1 MGFVEEGDET
11 REAGPNF
18 WMGFYLPECSSSSG
32 VCVGG
37 RRDHRPGVEVRGA
50 HVPGLIDAGCHILF
64 RKKKAVIGELEV

>member
-37 RRDHRPGVEVRGA
+37 VEVRGA

>member
-37 RRDHRPGVEVRGA
+37 GGGIIDPGRR
-50 HVPGLIDAGCHILF
+50 
-64 RKKKAVIGELEV
+64 LEVHMYPVS